1 MVYPKSP
8 VNTILVQ
15 IEKKYEDE
23 IITGSGIKLYK
34 DTSYNP
40 EWNVTAT
47 GKVVSVPARLA
58 DRVTEAGTFVAGDS
72 PTLIV
77 PDVQVGDELFFG
89 YSVIEDKDYINS
101 PDAFREV
108 EDSQSTLY
116 SNSKKEQLRLQ
127 KLSKN
132 LAICIWTDAN
142 NKRLG
147 GYQGKPDE
155 CIKWLQQNFTFAGDD
170 NLVYKNLLPYN
181 GEDYWMVNYLEAKG
195 VKRDGEIIMLAGNVL
210 CEAPEESTGFELD
223 ENKLLHTVK
232 KVDKSILTVVA
243 TGKPL
248 KNEPELG
255 LQSGDKIKVNADHV
269 QTYTVWGK
277 EYAMIDQ
284 RSIFGKL

>member
-23 IITGSGIKLYK
+23 IITGSGIKFYK

-47 GKVVSVPARLA
+47 GKVISVPARLS

-72 PTLIV
+72 PTQII

-89 YSVIEDKDYINS
+89 YNVIEDKDYINS

-108 EDSQSTLY
+108 EDSQATMF

-127 KLSKN
+127 KISKN
-132 LAICIWTDAN
+132 LAICIWTDAQN
-142 NKRLG
+142 NRLG
-147 GYQGKPDE
+147 GIQGKPDE

-170 NLVYKNLLPYN
+170 NLVYKNLLPYD
-181 GEDYWMVNYLEAKG
+181 GQDYWMVNYLEAKG

-232 KVDKSILTVVA
+232 KVDKSVLTVVA

-248 KNEPELG
+248 KNEPEIEIKP
-255 LQSGDKIKVNADHV
+255 GDRIKVNATHV
-269 QTYTVWGK
+269 QKYTVWGK